1 MIQNN
6 KFEFVVHRENFLSD
20 SECDKIIKKLD
31 TDELIEGTLAGNYDK
46 EIVNKNVRQTLNVN
60 FDDKNLFDKINTAI
74 KIANTQ
80 YFNYHIE
87 SIDMLRF
94 LKYGIGGTY
103 NWHTDIG
110 RNECSMR
117 KLTAIIQL
125 SDEKDFQGGD
135 FEFGI
140 TNESGDDLVK
150 GNKNK
155 GCLLIFP
162 SFLSHR
168 VAPITN
174 GFRYSIITWA
184 EGNTFK

>member
-6 KFEFVVHRENFLSD
+6 KFEFVVYRENFLSSVECDTLIKELD
-20 SECDKIIKKLD
+20 SERLS
-31 TDELIEGTLAGNYDK
+31 EGTLAGNYEQD
-46 EIVNKNVRQTLNVN
+46 IVNKNVRQTLNIN
-60 FDDKNLFDKINTAI
+60 FSNDNLFNKINTAV

-80 YFNYHIE
+80 YFDYHIE

-125 SDEKDFQGGD
+125 SDEQDYEGGD

-140 TNESGDDLVK
+140 TNEQGNDLVK

-168 VAPITN
+168 VAPITK
-174 GFRYSIITWA
+174 GIRYSIITWA

>member
-1 MIQNN
+1 
-6 KFEFVVHRENFLSD
+6 
-20 SECDKIIKKLD
+20 
-31 TDELIEGTLAGNYDK
+31 
-46 EIVNKNVRQTLNVN
+46 
-60 FDDKNLFDKINTAI
+60 
-74 KIANTQ
+74 
-80 YFNYHIE
+80 
-87 SIDMLRF
+87 
-94 LKYGIGGTY
+94 
-103 NWHTDIG
+103 
-110 RNECSMR
+110 MR

-125 SDEKDFQGGD
+125 SDEKDYQGGD